1 MIKSITMRV
10 FVWFLAVLILAGC
23 SNGGNTTSTPTE
35 FPHPHIRGIIT
46 NLSFHDDG
54 SMGIIVEGKIEADT
68 QYDKALV
75 GINQST
81 QIGIRSANGISEGKM
96 TDLEIGDSV
105 EITFIGPIATSYP
118 VQAIAGKIV
127 ILP

>member
-1 MIKSITMRV
+1 
-10 FVWFLAVLILAGC
+10 
-23 SNGGNTTSTPTE
+23 
-35 FPHPHIRGIIT
+35 
-46 NLSFHDDG
+46 
-54 SMGIIVEGKIEADT
+54 MGIIVEGKIDADT

-81 QIGIRSANGISEGKM
+81 QIEIRSANGISEGKL

-118 VQAIAGKIV
+118 VQATAGRIV